1 MKHSFAILLFF
12 WSVAATAQ
20 EQNPPVAI
28 PGAASEFLRDFQN
41 AVKYL
46 ADKTIPRPRRMQ
58 FAASFAKTFAPD
70 AVIQVM
76 NGNDKITLT
85 PKNYF
90 ERLIDL
96 NYDTVEIGFTVNKQS
111 PFKKTTDN
119 WWTTQY
125 EITQSFT
132 GSRNGKP
139 VAEDFTI
146 KTIDLY
152 FLYTAATN
160 SWTKKYGNVRAHSS
174 QKPKPKPKRRGS

>member
-1 MKHSFAILLFF
+1 
-12 WSVAATAQ
+12 
-20 EQNPPVAI
+20 
-28 PGAASEFLRDFQN
+28 
-41 AVKYL
+41 
-46 ADKTIPRPRRMQ
+46 
-58 FAASFAKTFAPD
+58 
-70 AVIQVM
+70 M

-111 PFKKTTDN
+111 AFKKTTDN

-160 SWTKKYGNVRAHSS
+160 SWTKKYGHVLAHSS
-174 QKPKPKPKRRGS
+174 QKTKPKPQRREP